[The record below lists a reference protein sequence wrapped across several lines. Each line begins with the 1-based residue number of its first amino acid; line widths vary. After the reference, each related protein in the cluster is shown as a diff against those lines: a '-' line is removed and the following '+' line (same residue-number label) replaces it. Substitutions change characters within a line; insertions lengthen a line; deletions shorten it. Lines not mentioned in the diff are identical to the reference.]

1 MTSFVASFSLTMR
14 TLKSPEC
21 KCSFFDVGERRRA
34 VLVRVRCLSS
44 IVIGRQIVLF
54 EAQQTAPVVR
64 LPSDKW
70 LSLPRSGALRDAGQE
85 RKSGLA

>member
-1 MTSFVASFSLTMR
+1 MR

-34 VLVRVRCLSS
+34 VLVRVRRLSLS
-44 IVIGRQIVLF
+44 LIVRQILLF
-54 EAQQTAPVVR
+54 EAQQTGPVVR

-70 LSLPRSGALRDAGQE
+70 LSLPRPSALRDAGQE
-85 RKSGLA
+85 RKSGVA